1 MSNDYVRFLGRP
13 PSLFYKWG
21 LFGLFLLFVIG
32 VVISFKIEVPKKVRA
47 VAEVTAPEASIPV
60 VIKYGGLVEEVY
72 VKEASFVNQG
82 DVLIRMASEAK
93 YEDIITLEAW
103 LATED
108 ASLDGASLP
117 KQLSLG
123 SNGQVND
130 AYEDLKSIF
139 SEDYFLT
146 KQEIKGQIS
155 AYEEVTRQIEH
166 QLDLCNESL
175 QNLEKQL
182 AEDIIR
188 EKKGLI
194 SKLAVEKTQGNV
206 NDKRESCAGYSRN
219 IAENKALIHDSRIKY
234 AEVKRNEL
242 RVFAQLR
249 SAIKSWKERYLISA
263 KSTGLLTLSNEDLLG
278 SVIMQ
283 NEVIGEI
290 LNEGAEAYVYAY
302 VPISSIDEIDIGQE
316 VQVIVDGFSLR
327 EYGKLEGKVSGIRPT
342 LEEDKTHQRI
352 EISLNN
358 GFTTS
363 KGKTIEY
370 RPAYRAEAIVI
381 TERSPIL
388 FRLFDELWPS

>member
-60 VIKYGGLVEEVY
+60 VIKYGGLVEKVY
-72 VKEASFVNQG
+72 VEEDSFVNQG

-123 SNGQVND
+123 NGQVND
-130 AYEDLKSIF
+130 AYEYLKSII
-139 SEDYFLT
+139 SEEYFLT
-146 KQEIKGQIS
+146 KQEIEGQIS

-194 SKLAVEKTQGNV
+194 SKLAVEKAQGNV

-219 IAENKALIHDSRIKY
+219 IAENKALIQDSRIKY
-234 AEVKRNEL
+234 AEVKNNEL
-242 RVFAQLR
+242 RAFAQLR
-249 SAIKSWKERYLISA
+249 SAIKSWKERYLVSA
-263 KSTGLLTLSNEDLLG
+263 KSTGLLTLNNEDLLG

-388 FRLFDELWPS
+388 FRLFEELRPS

>member
-72 VKEASFVNQG
+72 VEEASFVNQG

-123 SNGQVND
+123 NGQVND
-130 AYEDLKSIF
+130 AYEYLKSII
-139 SEDYFLT
+139 SEEYFLT

-219 IAENKALIHDSRIKY
+219 IAENKALIQDSRIKY
-234 AEVKRNEL
+234 AEVKNNEL